1 MRHFTKREAMN
12 YTIPMLAIMLAS
24 CVVVE
29 EDKRDTGSRK
39 SNLSECGQQVLRA
52 SEYAY
57 TDCFDGDEMYGACET
72 CGFYPSKHTRT
83 PLGPAD
89 CITCEE
95 GHTIDV
101 VFSDC
106 TGYCV
111 PHGALYANA
120 TPDSCN
126 AISECVYE
134 EW

>member
-1 MRHFTKREAMN
+1 MN
-12 YTIPMLAIMLAS
+12 YKIPMLAIILAS
-24 CVVVE
+24 CVTVE
-29 EDKRDTGSRK
+29 EDKRDSGKRK
-39 SNLSECGQQVLRA
+39 SNLSECGQQVLRD

-57 TDCFDGDEMYGACET
+57 ADCFEGDEMYGACET
-72 CGFYPSKHTRT
+72 CGFYPSKHTR
-83 PLGPAD
+83 PQLGPAD

-111 PHGALYANA
+111 PYGALYANA
-120 TPDSCN
+120 TPDSCD